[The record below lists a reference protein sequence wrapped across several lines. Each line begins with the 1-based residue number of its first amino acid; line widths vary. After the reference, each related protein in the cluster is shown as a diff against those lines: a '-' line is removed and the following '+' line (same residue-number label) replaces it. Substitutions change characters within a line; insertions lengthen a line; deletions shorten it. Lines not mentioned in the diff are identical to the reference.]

1 MPVPILFFK
10 LSARK
15 LSVIDAL
22 GEPSTFEKEL
32 AGPLVAFYSEWIFFF
47 FSSNGHKIG
56 KTFDQGH
63 IFQVTYHLELF
74 SSFYFGLS
82 NTLP

>member
-22 GEPSTFEKEL
+22 GEPSTFGKEL

-47 FSSNGHKIG
+47 HQMGIR
-56 KTFDQGH
+56 
-63 IFQVTYHLELF
+63 
-74 SSFYFGLS
+74 
-82 NTLP
+82 

>member
-22 GEPSTFEKEL
+22 GEPSTFGKEL

-47 FSSNGHKIG
+47 HQMGIRWERPLIKGIFSK
-56 KTFDQGH
+56 
-63 IFQVTYHLELF
+63 
-74 SSFYFGLS
+74 
-82 NTLP
+82 

>member
-22 GEPSTFEKEL
+22 GEPSTFGKEL
-32 AGPLVAFYSEWIFFF
+32 AGPLVAFY
-47 FSSNGHKIG
+47 SSNGHKIG

-63 IFQVTYHLELF
+63 IFQVTYQLELF